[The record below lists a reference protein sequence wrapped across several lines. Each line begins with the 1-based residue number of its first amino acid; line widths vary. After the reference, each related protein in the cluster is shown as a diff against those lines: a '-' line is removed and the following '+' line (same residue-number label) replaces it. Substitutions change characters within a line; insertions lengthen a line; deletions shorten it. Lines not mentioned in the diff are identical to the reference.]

1 MRQRGRITTVFDEQ
15 AMYEILS
22 QALLAARLSP
32 GAKLGE
38 HKLAQHFGVSRERVR
53 KVLHRL
59 GHERLIDVVPNRG
72 AFVGAP
78 GLEQARAV
86 YEARRVLES
95 GIVTRLADCMTHEQ
109 LARLVSHLRQE
120 FEAARKGNRPL
131 SIKLSMI
138 FHMIL
143 AEMTDNEFVMRQ
155 LQELVSRTAMLV
167 VFFEPETSSSCGCE
181 EHQKIV
187 QALARRDVGAAARE
201 MSTHLSLI
209 ETRLRPMRCEAVEA
223 DIDAA
228 LAQEIKRYRPRRA
241 SRVRTGA

>member
-1 MRQRGRITTVFDEQ
+1 MRERGRTKAAFDEQ
-15 AMYEILS
+15 AMYEVLS

-38 HKLAQHFGVSRERVR
+38 HKLAQQFGVSRERVR

-95 GIVTRLADCMTHEQ
+95 GIVSRLADRMTEGQ
-109 LARLVSHLRQE
+109 LARLEAHLRQE
-120 FEAARKGNRPL
+120 FEAAQKGNRPL
-131 SIKLSMI
+131 SIKLSMT

-143 AEMTDNEFVMRQ
+143 AEMMDNEFVMRQ
-155 LQELVSRTAMLV
+155 LQELVSRTTMLV
-167 VFFEPETSSSCGCE
+167 AFFEPEAASSCGCE

-209 ETRLRPMRCEAVEA
+209 ETRLRPMRCEAVES

-228 LAQEIKRYRPRRA
+228 LAQEIKRYRPRPR
-241 SRVRTGA
+241 